1 LSLIA
6 ALTITFA
13 VSLPA
18 QQATQRTDPEF
29 ARLVK
34 EWTTSPEFLSPLV
47 DHLPLA
53 DGIPTTR
60 DVLGYYVGQPRT
72 LTHTADAIRYYRA
85 LEAKSP
91 RVKVLSIGKT
101 DEGREQ
107 VIVFV
112 ASEDTIKRLEEYRG
126 YLAKI
131 ADPRG
136 ASDAEMKAV
145 IAKAKPIYHLSGGLH
160 SAETGP
166 PEMLMELAYRL
177 TAGESD
183 LIKQIR
189 ENVIVSITPAADPDG
204 RDRYVDWY
212 YQHLIDI
219 DNERDRISGPPYWG
233 KYIYHDNNRDINY
246 SQVTMKNALDWYL
259 QWHPPIWHDLHESV
273 PFMYTFSGQ
282 APQNPTLDPILY
294 GEMPWFANFEMAQM
308 IKYGMPGVWTH
319 GFVDM
324 WSPGY
329 LAFAASNHNGMI
341 RMYETFGNG
350 GATTMKR
357 TVANPEF
364 PGAANQ
370 TTREWYRP
378 LPPYK
383 EVTWSMRNNTNYME
397 TGVLSALQLASSFPK
412 VILENYYQK
421 TLNSI
426 SQGEKS
432 APHGYIIPAG
442 QRDRSRVA
450 LLVNLLRVQ
459 GIEIGQLTSEL
470 KLSDGTYPS
479 GSYVIKQNQPYGRLA
494 KILLEKQDFPDQN
507 LRTYDDTGWTMGLML
522 QTEVKATADK
532 AVLAATT
539 TPVDKVVVS
548 GTLSPAAAGKAAAY
562 VIPNTGS
569 NSMITLRFRLKD
581 FYVKANDAAFK
592 VGDREIPAGSFVISA
607 TQPAKPPTKMAM
619 DGTPGLTK
627 AIETL
632 GLDAIGVDA
641 MPTVAMHDVDVPR
654 VAIYSTWGNTQE
666 VGWVRHAFDQFET
679 PFDLIYKE
687 RVRKG
692 GLRANYDVIVIPN
705 QHRRHGARGC
715 RRVPEV
721 RQRWGRA
728 GHARDGELLPR
739 RVRRH
744 AKRECHASEPTV
756 LRARSDHRGRDSQRR
771 APDLLRLHRQE
782 GTGPLRQ
789 RSPAAGAG
797 RRQWP
802 DPDALP
808 GRRRR
813 GAQWPDEGRQR
824 GAESSRH
831 RRCADGEGPRGVV
844 RGQPVLP
851 LAEPRRV
858 RDAVQHDPALER
870 HAGAGRVEEHAGHA
884 ERGNVEALAPTGD
897 RVGRSPAPPAS
908 AHRSTASTPTAA
920 GSPAPG
926 APAHSSPRPTP
937 ARSRPSTSRARRRAA
952 RASSRCSRRPRRSA
966 CQSPAETPSAR
977 RR

>member
-1 LSLIA
+1 MASRRPSRHLLSLIA

-18 QQATQRTDPEF
+18 QQASQRTDPEF

-53 DGIPTTR
+53 DGIPTTK
-60 DVLGYYVGQPRT
+60 DVLGYYVGQPKT

-112 ASEDTIKRLEEYRG
+112 ANDDTIKRLEEYRG

-136 ASDAEMKAV
+136 ISDAEMKAV
-145 IAKAKPIYHLSGGLH
+145 IAKAKPIYHFSGGLH

-177 TAGESD
+177 AAGESD
-183 LIKQIR
+183 LIRQIR
-189 ENVIVSITPAADPDG
+189 DNVIVSITPAADPDG

-246 SQVTMKNALDWYL
+246 SQATMKNTLDWYL

-432 APHGYIIPAG
+432 APHAYIIPGG
-442 QRDRSRVA
+442 QRDRTRIA
-450 LLVNLLRVQ
+450 MLVNLLRVQ
-459 GIEIGQLTSEL
+459 GIEIGQVASEL
-470 KLSDGTYPS
+470 KLSDGTYPA

-522 QTEVKATADK
+522 QAEVKTTADK
-532 AVLAATT
+532 AVLAASTT
-539 TPVDKVVVS
+539 TVDKVVLT
-548 GTLSPAAAGKAAAY
+548 GTVAQAAAGKAAAY
-562 VIPNTGS
+562 IVPNTGS

-581 FYVKANDAAFK
+581 FYVKANDAPFK

-607 TQPAKPPTKMAM
+607 TQPARPPTKMAM
-619 DGTPGLTK
+619 DGTAGLTK

-692 GLRANYDVIVIPN
+692 NLRANYDVIVVPN
-705 QHRRHGARGC
+705 QGRSGKGLVYDIESKGKPIAYKKDPKFPTLGMYGESDDITGGMGLEGVVEFQKFVNDGGVLVTLATASFLPTEFGITKNVNASRPSPQFYAPGPIIEAEILNAAHPIFYGYTGKKVPVRYGNGPLLQVPAADSGQILMRYPGGDAAVLSGLMKGAN
-715 RRVPEV
+715 EV
-721 RQRWGRA
+721 RNRPAIVDVPTGKGRVVLFAGNPCYRWQN
-728 GHARDGELLPR
+728 HGEFGMLFNAILHWNDMP
-739 RVRRH
+739 
-744 AKRECHASEPTV
+744 
-756 LRARSDHRGRDSQRR
+756 
-771 APDLLRLHRQE
+771 APAER
-782 GTGPLRQ
+782 
-789 RSPAAGAG
+789 PAA
-797 RRQWP
+797 
-802 DPDALP
+802 
-808 GRRRR
+808 
-813 GAQWPDEGRQR
+813 
-824 GAESSRH
+824 
-831 RRCADGEGPRGVV
+831 
-844 RGQPVLP
+844 
-851 LAEPRRV
+851 
-858 RDAVQHDPALER
+858 
-870 HAGAGRVEEHAGHA
+870 
-884 ERGNVEALAPTGD
+884 T
-897 RVGRSPAPPAS
+897 
-908 AHRSTASTPTAA
+908 TTPTA
-920 GSPAPG
+920 GM
-926 APAHSSPRPTP
+926 
-937 ARSRPSTSRARRRAA
+937 
-952 RASSRCSRRPRRSA
+952 
-966 CQSPAETPSAR
+966 
-977 RR
+977 